1 MLSIFSRQLILALSI
16 LVISPS
22 WGLTN
27 SNEPSAIVIGA
38 SLSGLS
44 AAFELQKAGV
54 AVTVLSQNNAVGIPE
69 YSFNGEFINATE
81 IPTEP
86 NAFHTQIHGY
96 LALFGEQQGIEALSD
111 NSLPSS
117 TLPVPTDSLH
127 GDYYLDSKLVAFH
140 DLANIFAQK
149 ITPDYQRFWQAFQ
162 ALNSKAVRIL
172 EGQIKQDY
180 LAENPYSLM
189 YENRL
194 NTNASSQTWLAQLE
208 LHPAAYLLAKHH
220 IEAVYGK
227 LGTLSVA
234 KLAKMQTT
242 HDHALDRHA
251 QVLRTMGGDRLL
263 ASSIAKQLSSPVLL
277 NQTITHVNY
286 SDSGVSIRT
295 QDKTF
300 SAQQLL
306 VAFALPKIGELNFS
320 PALPEKLL
328 SSAQRL
334 NYGAYNKV
342 ILEYSQEFLD
352 SLNAQNLA
360 LPMGWQQVEASNENA
375 KADQLIS
382 YSSGNILESQV
393 YNTQAHLIAIKR
405 AQLETKYPQSA
416 QHFVKARVQAWH
428 REPWPGGEYITY
440 SNDSLNLYWSQF
452 NNAPSNV
459 YFSSSHFNNALNGS
473 QEAALKSGQQAA
485 LKMVEA
491 SFIKNTGKQLAI
503 GF

>member
-1 MLSIFSRQLILALSI
+1 MLSIFSRHLILALSI

-22 WGLTN
+22 WGLSN

-38 SLSGLS
+38 GLSGLS
-44 AAFELQKAGV
+44 AAYELQKAGV
-54 AVTVLSQNNAVGIPE
+54 AVTVLSQYSVIGIPE

-81 IPTEP
+81 IPTVP
-86 NAFHTQIHGY
+86 NAFHTQVHGY
-96 LALFGEQQGIEALSD
+96 LALFGEQPDSEFLSD
-111 NSLPSS
+111 NSLASS
-117 TLPVPTDSLH
+117 TLPVPSDSLQ

-162 ALNSKAVRIL
+162 ALDLKTVRVL
-172 EGQIKQDY
+172 EKQIKKDY
-180 LAENPYSLM
+180 LAVNPYSLK

-194 NTNASSQTWLAQLE
+194 DTPASIHTWLTQLE

-220 IEAVYGK
+220 IEAIYGK
-227 LGTLSVA
+227 LNTMSVA
-234 KLAKMQTT
+234 KLAEMQAS
-242 HDHALDRHA
+242 HNHAADRHA
-251 QVLRTMGGDRLL
+251 QVLRTMGGDQLL
-263 ASSIAKQLSSPVLL
+263 ASSIAKQLTVPVLL
-277 NQTITHVNY
+277 NQTITRVNY
-286 SDSGVSIRT
+286 SDNGVSISTR
-295 QDKTF
+295 DRTF

-306 VAFALPKIGELNFS
+306 VAFAIPKIGELEFS

-342 ILEYSQEFLD
+342 ILEYNQEFLD
-352 SLNAQNLA
+352 SLDAQNLA
-360 LPMGWQQVEASNENA
+360 LPMGWQQEKASNE
-375 KADQLIS
+375 KSQKTQLIA

-405 AQLETKYPQSA
+405 AQLEAKYPQSA
-416 QHFVKARVQAWH
+416 QHFVKASVQAWH

-440 SNDSLNLYWSQF
+440 SNDALNLYWSQF
-452 NNAPSNV
+452 NNGPSNV
-459 YFSSSHFNNALNGS
+459 YFSSSHFDNTLAGS
-473 QEAALKSGQQAA
+473 QEAALKAGQQAA